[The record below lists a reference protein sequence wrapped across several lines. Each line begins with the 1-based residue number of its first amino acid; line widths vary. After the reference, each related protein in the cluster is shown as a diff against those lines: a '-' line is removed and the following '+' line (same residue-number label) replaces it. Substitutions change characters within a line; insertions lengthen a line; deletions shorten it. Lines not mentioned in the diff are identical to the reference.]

1 MAFLLVNNGPDKGRQ
16 YDLVDGEYIVGRH
29 RDCNI
34 VIDVGAVSRQHC
46 KITVSGSTCFVQDLR
61 SRNGT
66 FLNERV
72 IQGRNRLQHSDQV
85 RVCDTV
91 FKFCTQPTEE
101 SSGQEDST
109 PSAVMVDD
117 DTGSS
122 TIMSTLDVISARGRA
137 KLTASPEA
145 KLGALMAITQNLVKA
160 LSLDE
165 VLPQVLDSL
174 FRIFHQA
181 DRGFIGLVDEK
192 GVLVPRWTKLRRSDS
207 DETIRVSRTIAKQ
220 VMDTKGAILSADA
233 ASDKRFEMSESVVDF
248 RIRSMMCAPL
258 VDSDG
263 KAMGILQ
270 VDTPNQ
276 HERFQDEDLALLV
289 SVAYQA
295 SIAIDNARLHEE
307 ALERRTLER
316 DLKLARDV
324 QHAFLPDAPPA
335 LEGYEFFDYYRA
347 ANHIGGDYY
356 DYIRL
361 PDGRLAIVVADVV
374 GHGVAAAMLMAKL
387 YAETRFCLASEPHP
401 ATAVTNLN
409 ARLCRLNLHR
419 FVTFVMAAL
428 DAESHEITIVNA
440 GHMPPLYRRD
450 GGGLDEPSRVES
462 SIPLGVV
469 AGTMYQQST
478 VTLQPGE
485 SLTMYTDGIDEA
497 RNSEGKQFTS
507 KRLRELVKS
516 SVGSPKEIGES
527 ILEQVTQHLA
537 GRQADDDM
545 CLVAFRRQ

>member
-1 MAFLLVNNGPDKGRQ
+1 MAFLLVNNGPEKGRQ
-16 YDLVDGEYIVGRH
+16 YDLVDGEYILGRH
-29 RDCNI
+29 RDCHI

-46 KITVSGSTCFVQDLR
+46 KIRVSGSTCLVQDLK

-72 IQGRNRLQHSDQV
+72 IEGEHRLQDSDQV
-85 RVCDTV
+85 RVCDIV
-91 FKFCTQPTEE
+91 FRFCTQQSED
-101 SSGQEDST
+101 SSSQEDST
-109 PSAVMVDD
+109 PSAVVVDD
-117 DTGSS
+117 DSGSS

-137 KLTASPEA
+137 KIAASPEA
-145 KLGALMAITQNLVKA
+145 KLGALMEITQNLVKA

-192 GVLVPRWTKLRRSDS
+192 GVLVPRWTRMRRTDS
-207 DETIRVSRTIAKQ
+207 EETIRVSRTIAKQ

-270 VDTPNQ
+270 IDTPDQ
-276 HERFQDEDLALLV
+276 HERFQDEDLELLV

-307 ALERRTLER
+307 ALERRTLDR

-324 QHAFLPDAPPA
+324 QHAFLPDAPPD
-335 LEGYEFFDYYRA
+335 LDGYEFFDYYRA

-356 DYIRL
+356 DYILL
-361 PDGRLAIVVADVV
+361 PDGRLAVVIADVV

-419 FVTFVMAAL
+419 FVTFVMVAL
-428 DAESHEITIVNA
+428 EAESHEVTIVNA
-440 GHMPPLYRRD
+440 GHMPPLYRRED
-450 GGGLDEPSRVES
+450 GGLDEPSRVES
-462 SIPLGVV
+462 GIPLGVV
-469 AGTMYQQST
+469 ASTEYQQST
-478 VTLQPGE
+478 VTLRPSE

-497 RNSEGKQFTS
+497 RNAEGKQFTS
-507 KRLRELVKS
+507 ARMRELVKS
-516 SVGSPKEIGES
+516 SDGSPRVIGES
-527 ILEQVTQHLA
+527 ILDQVTQHLA

-545 CLVAFRRQ
+545 CLVSFRRQ